1 MKSGW
6 LRLLSWLAELKDKGV
21 KRMAAFTVICP
32 DCESKSIIA
41 KTNRKHKMLADVYC
55 TCSNPECGHRFVA
68 NVTFSHTLC
77 PGALTHGKIMQII
90 MSGITPDQRANAIEW
105 LKTAQEKDAQEAKA
119 RMPDPTKPVVTRR
132 KHANYV
138 AGQ

>member
-1 MKSGW
+1 M
-6 LRLLSWLAELKDKGV
+6 R
-21 KRMAAFTVICP
+21 AFTVTCP
-32 DCESKSIIA
+32 DCESKAIIS

-77 PGALTHGKIMQII
+77 PSALTHGQMIQSLLK
-90 MSGITPDQRANAIEW
+90 GITPDQRADTIGW
-105 LKTAQEKDAQEAKA
+105 LKAAQEKEIQEAKA
-119 RMPDPTKPVVTRR
+119 SVSDLTKPIVTRR
-132 KHANYV
+132 RHANYV